1 MVQKLTESR
10 LKSIIAESLKKIL
23 RENEDFVPQGYKV
36 TSNWGG
42 NEIQISDSGDAAR
55 IRDSHTGSVSDWL
68 EIEFDEEGVAFVTDE
83 NGNQERLCDYF
94 RYN

>member
-23 RENEDFVPQGYKV
+23 RENEDFVPQGYEV

-42 NEIQISDSGDAAR
+42 NEIHISDSGDAAR

-83 NGNQERLCDYF
+83 NGNQ
-94 RYN
+94 

>member
-23 RENEDFVPQGYKV
+23 RENEDFVPQGYKG

-83 NGNQERLCDYF
+83 NGNQERLCDYL
-94 RYN
+94 RY